1 MQGQSTLIKMNQPI
15 RFSSEFDQNDFI
27 NAKVDFIETQ
37 LSETDKTNRIRVY
50 LNNSN
55 LKFRLDCDCIIETNP
70 IQGIWVQ
77 RQALVSIGSKKVVLS
92 KKENGFKAREIKTGI
107 ELNDFIQ
114 VLEGLCKR
122 GNC

>member
-1 MQGQSTLIKMNQPI
+1 MGCFNVMQGQSTLIKMNQPI

-55 LKFRLDCDCIIETNP
+55 LKFRLDCVQGIIETNP
-70 IQGIWVQ
+70 FRVFGF
-77 RQALVSIGSKKVVLS
+77 RALVSIGSKKVVLS
-92 KKENGFKAREIKTGI
+92 KKKM
-107 ELNDFIQ
+107 
-114 VLEGLCKR
+114 VLKQEK
-122 GNC
+122 

>member
-1 MQGQSTLIKMNQPI
+1 MNQPI

-50 LNNSN
+50 NSN
-55 LKFRLDCDCIIETNP
+55 LKFPIGLRLQIIETNP

-77 RQALVSIGSKKVVLS
+77 RQALVSIGSKK
-92 KKENGFKAREIKTGI
+92 
-107 ELNDFIQ
+107 
-114 VLEGLCKR
+114 
-122 GNC
+122 